1 MPSIAP
7 PVPQNLAKSELL
19 HSATTLV
26 TTVPVQVVLAFQA
39 VLHAVATHN
48 PSAVAHKPVPAPTVR
63 VPDPVIG
70 PPPIPV
76 PVAIDSL
83 LYHHY

>member
-1 MPSIAP
+1 K
-7 PVPQNLAKSELL
+7 VCVLEG
-19 HSATTLV
+19 V
-26 TTVPVQVVLAFQA
+26 VVPVQVVLAFQA

-63 VPDPVIG
+63 VPDPVIV

-76 PVAIDSL
+76 PVAILVTVPVLVRPETCS
-83 LYHHY
+83 